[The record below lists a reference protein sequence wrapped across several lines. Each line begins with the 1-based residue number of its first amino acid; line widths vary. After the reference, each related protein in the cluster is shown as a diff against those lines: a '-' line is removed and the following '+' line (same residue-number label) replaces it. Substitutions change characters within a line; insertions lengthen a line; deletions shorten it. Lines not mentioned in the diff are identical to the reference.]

1 MPAIA
6 IKSTSSDT
14 GKRTATVLIVDD
26 ELIIVDVFGRILSC
40 HGYDVLIAHG
50 ARQALEIIRDV
61 PGIDVVLSDI
71 TMPEMRGTDLVREVA
86 EKYPQIACV
95 LMTGGTVDS
104 ADVPPRVSLF
114 RKPLSKQDLIAL
126 VEEAIA
132 RSAELKAKLETGE
145 RYAKLRRESKIQSE
159 ARKHAASRS
168 IRSLY
173 S

>member
-1 MPAIA
+1 MRMFFLPAIA
-6 IKSTSSDT
+6 IKSTSRGLSRCDRRTKT
-14 GKRTATVLIVDD
+14 GRTTATVLIVDD
-26 ELIIVDVFGRILSC
+26 ELIIVDVFGRLLSN

-71 TMPEMRGTDLVREVA
+71 TMPEMRGTDLIREIA

-104 ADVPPRVSLF
+104 AVVPPRVPLF
-114 RKPLSKQDLIAL
+114 RKPLSKRDLIAL

-132 RSAELKAKLETGE
+132 RSSELKAKVETGE
-145 RYAKLRRESKIQSE
+145 PLRRIT
-159 ARKHAASRS
+159 ARV
-168 IRSLY
+168 
-173 S
+173 